1 MSVSPVKLSSKE
13 IMPWN
18 APNLIITQFRLFG
31 KLINAINANIPPEKN
46 EPEVVYKL
54 DYQTVLEVFKDPRM
68 MASWLALAKSYYP
81 FYCLSDH
88 DENLIKAL
96 EQKLNIKATDY
107 DSLADLI
114 KDVFLTNHPKVN
126 SQDEQ
131 FIKYIET
138 SMAKMT
144 AVALST
150 PCLINEVHQHDKNFE
165 EAGPSMSA
173 CIGPIEIIL
182 SNMMKRDEFDKTV
195 VIAAST
201 LLLHIKAI
209 KSQFELLSIMQQL
222 DNIRIHKDDISNTD
236 RGLTFE
242 ETNKELQ
249 LWKSKHQQYGLVKI
263 FQLQVKIN
271 HYYEH
276 LTKVLAKS
284 PNDKKA
290 GAKLAS
296 VIKMK
301 NALDKEHLLPS
312 QRIEI
317 FENLLAQ
324 AKEELNDHRDPIWK
338 RFLRDCL
345 RILVFTFSGIA
356 VYRKL
361 TGQPVN
367 FFKPSHGQ
375 IFVEDVNH
383 ITMATTNHG
392 KPDNISEVFSSK

>member
-1 MSVSPVKLSSKE
+1 MSKTDRSIIKNKL
-13 IMPWN
+13 
-18 APNLIITQFRLFG
+18 
-31 KLINAINANIPPEKN
+31 KN
-46 EPEVVYKL
+46 K
-54 DYQTVLEVFKDPRM
+54 
-68 MASWLALAKSYYP
+68 
-81 FYCLSDH
+81 
-88 DENLIKAL
+88 
-96 EQKLNIKATDY
+96 
-107 DSLADLI
+107 
-114 KDVFLTNHPKVN
+114 FL
-126 SQDEQ
+126 
-131 FIKYIET
+131 
-138 SMAKMT
+138 
-144 AVALST
+144 
-150 PCLINEVHQHDKNFE
+150 
-165 EAGPSMSA
+165 
-173 CIGPIEIIL
+173 
-182 SNMMKRDEFDKTV
+182 R
-195 VIAAST
+195 
-201 LLLHIKAI
+201 
-209 KSQFELLSIMQQL
+209 
-222 DNIRIHKDDISNTD
+222 IRIHKDDISNTD

-249 LWKSKHQQYGLVKI
+249 LWKSKDQQYGLVKI

-345 RILVFTFSGIA
+345 RILVLTFSGIA

-383 ITMATTNHG
+383 ITIATTNHG
-392 KPDNISEVFSSK
+392 KP